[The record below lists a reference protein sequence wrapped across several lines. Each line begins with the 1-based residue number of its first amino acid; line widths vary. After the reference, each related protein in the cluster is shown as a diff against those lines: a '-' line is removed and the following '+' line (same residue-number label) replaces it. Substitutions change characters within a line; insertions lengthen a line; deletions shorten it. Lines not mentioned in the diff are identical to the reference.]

1 MNYTEDEIE
10 TAMSIAERIG
20 KICKNG
26 NGKIKVSAFLK
37 AIRDWKNPEDK
48 IDSLLS
54 AGYIV
59 DAVEAYINGNETE
72 DDIVLLEFEKIV

>member
-26 NGKIKVSAFLK
+26 SGKIKVAAFLK
-37 AIRDWKNPEDK
+37 AIRDWKNPKDK

-72 DDIVLLEFEKIV
+72 DDIALLEFEKIV